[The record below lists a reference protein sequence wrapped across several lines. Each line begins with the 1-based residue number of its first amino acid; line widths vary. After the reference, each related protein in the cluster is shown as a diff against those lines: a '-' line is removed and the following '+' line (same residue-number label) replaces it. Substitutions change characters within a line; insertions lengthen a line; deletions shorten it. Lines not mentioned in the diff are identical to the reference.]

1 MPVLP
6 TDEKKDHIKGE
17 ERRMEELSH
26 KRKLSIMIA
35 IIGAMF
41 FSAINQTIVSTAMP
55 RIIAILGGMDY
66 YTWVITIYMLT
77 STIATVLVG
86 KLSDIYGRKP
96 FILAGIVFFMIGA
109 FLSGFSKDIFQLITY
124 RGIQGIGAGIIMS
137 SAFTAVGDLFSP
149 RERGKWTGVMMA
161 VFGFSS
167 VLGPTLGGWL
177 VDNMPWK
184 WLFWIFLPLG
194 VVAFIMILALFPKV
208 PRKESEKI
216 DYLGSIFLT
225 LTIVPLLL
233 GFSWAGTKY
242 AWGSTQTI
250 GLFAAA
256 AVFLLIF
263 ILVETRAQSPVL
275 PLSLF
280 RNDIVTLSNVIGFIM
295 NAGMMG
301 ALIYLP
307 FFVQGVEGISPTYSG
322 YVTMPMSLAMVFV
335 SAMTGRMI
343 TKTGKYKRYALIG
356 FPIMVAG
363 MLIMAYM
370 DSVWMAVIAMIVFGA
385 GLGLGMPVFS
395 LTVQNAVKPNELG
408 VATASSQL
416 FRNMGG
422 TIGVAVM
429 GTIMTTSLKHNMQS
443 GASADGGAGAA
454 NLANLDPKL
463 ATALKDFQGPQAL
476 LDQPKLKELMAS
488 LPADLQPIV
497 QHMIDA
503 LKDALS
509 SALTTVFLSGTALL
523 ALALVLTFFIREIPL
538 RTSNKMPEAEQV
550 IQKEPVSVH

>member
-1 MPVLP
+1 
-6 TDEKKDHIKGE
+6 
-17 ERRMEELSH
+17 MEELSH

-55 RIIAILGGMDY
+55 RIIAILGGMEY

-96 FILAGIVFFMIGA
+96 FILSGIVFFMIGA

-194 VVAFIMILALFPKV
+194 IVAFIMILALFPKV
-208 PRKESEKI
+208 PRKESESI
-216 DYLGSIFLT
+216 DYWGSLFLT

-242 AWGSTQTI
+242 AWGSAQTI

-263 ILVETRAQSPVL
+263 ILVEMRAKSPVL

-343 TKTGKYKRYALIG
+343 TKTGKYKKFAILG

-429 GTIMTTSLKHNMQS
+429 GTIMTTSLKNHMQS
-443 GASADGGAGAA
+443 AAAAAGSSGTANIA
-454 NLANLDPKL
+454 NLASANPKL
-463 ATALKDFQGPQAL
+463 AASLKDLQGPQAL

-488 LPADLQPIV
+488 LPADIQPVI
-497 QHMIDA
+497 QHMVDM
-503 LKDALS
+503 LKDSLS

-523 ALALVLTFFIREIPL
+523 VLALVLTFFIREIPL
-538 RTSNKMPEAEQV
+538 RTSNKMPEAERAVQ
-550 IQKEPVSVH
+550 QEPVSIH

>member
-1 MPVLP
+1 
-6 TDEKKDHIKGE
+6 
-17 ERRMEELSH
+17 MEELSH

-55 RIIAILGGMDY
+55 RIIAILGGMEY

-96 FILAGIVFFMIGA
+96 FILAGIIFFMIGA

-208 PRKESEKI
+208 PRKESESI
-216 DYLGSIFLT
+216 DYWGSLFLT

-242 AWGSTQTI
+242 AWGSAQTI

-263 ILVETRAQSPVL
+263 LLVETRAKSPVL

-343 TKTGKYKRYALIG
+343 TKTGKYKKFALLG

-429 GTIMTTSLKHNMQS
+429 GTIMTTSLKNHMQS
-443 GASADGGAGAA
+443 AAAAGSSATADIANMASA
-454 NLANLDPKL
+454 NPKL
-463 ATALKDFQGPQAL
+463 AASLKDLQGPQAL

-488 LPADLQPIV
+488 LPADIQPVI
-497 QHMIDA
+497 QHMVDM
-503 LKDALS
+503 LKDSLS

-523 ALALVLTFFIREIPL
+523 VLALVLTFFIREIPL
-538 RTSNKMPEAEQV
+538 RTSNKMPEAERAVQ
-550 IQKEPVSVH
+550 QEPVSIH

>member
-1 MPVLP
+1 
-6 TDEKKDHIKGE
+6 
-17 ERRMEELSH
+17 MEELSH

-55 RIIAILGGMDY
+55 RIIAILGGMEY

-96 FILAGIVFFMIGA
+96 FILSGIVFFMIGA

-194 VVAFIMILALFPKV
+194 IVAFIMILALFPKV
-208 PRKESEKI
+208 PRKESESI
-216 DYLGSIFLT
+216 DYWGSLFLT

-242 AWGSTQTI
+242 AWSSAQTI

-263 ILVETRAQSPVL
+263 ILVEMRAKSPVL

-343 TKTGKYKRYALIG
+343 TKTGKYKKFAVLG

-429 GTIMTTSLKHNMQS
+429 GTIMTTSLKNHMQS
-443 GASADGGAGAA
+443 AAAAAGSSGTANIA
-454 NLANLDPKL
+454 NLASANPKL
-463 ATALKDFQGPQAL
+463 AASLKDLQGPQAL

-488 LPADLQPIV
+488 LPADIQPVI
-497 QHMIDA
+497 QHMVDM
-503 LKDALS
+503 LKDSLS

-523 ALALVLTFFIREIPL
+523 VLALVLTFFIREIPL
-538 RTSNKMPEAEQV
+538 RTSNKMPEAERAVQ
-550 IQKEPVSVH
+550 QEPVSIH

>member
-1 MPVLP
+1 
-6 TDEKKDHIKGE
+6 
-17 ERRMEELSH
+17 MEELSH

-55 RIIAILGGMDY
+55 RIIAILGGMEY

-96 FILAGIVFFMIGA
+96 FILAGIIFFMIGA
-109 FLSGFSKDIFQLITY
+109 FLSGFAKDIFQLITY

-194 VVAFIMILALFPKV
+194 IVAFIMILALFPKV
-208 PRKESEKI
+208 PRKESESI
-216 DYLGSIFLT
+216 DYWGSLFLT
-225 LTIVPLLL
+225 LAIVPLLL

-242 AWGSTQTI
+242 AWSSPQTI

-256 AVFLLIF
+256 VVFLLIF
-263 ILVETRAQSPVL
+263 ILVETRAKSPVL

-343 TKTGKYKRYALIG
+343 TKTGKYKKFALLG

-370 DSVWMAVIAMIVFGA
+370 DSVWLAVIAMIVFGA

-443 GASADGGAGAA
+443 GASAGGSAGSGAA
-454 NLANLDPKL
+454 NLANLAGSDPKL
-463 ATALKDFQGPQAL
+463 AASLKDLQGPQAL
-476 LDQPKLKELMAS
+476 LDQPKLKELLAS
-488 LPADLQPIV
+488 LPADIQPVV
-497 QHMIDA
+497 QHMVDV

-523 ALALVLTFFIREIPL
+523 VLALVLTFFIREIPL
-538 RTSNKMPEAEQV
+538 RTSNKMPEAERAVQ
-550 IQKEPVSVH
+550 QEPVSIH

>member
-1 MPVLP
+1 
-6 TDEKKDHIKGE
+6 
-17 ERRMEELSH
+17 MEELSH

-55 RIIAILGGMDY
+55 RIIAILGGMEY

-96 FILAGIVFFMIGA
+96 FILSGIVFFMIGA

-194 VVAFIMILALFPKV
+194 IVAFIMILALFPKV
-208 PRKESEKI
+208 PRKESESI
-216 DYLGSIFLT
+216 DYWGSLFLT

-242 AWGSTQTI
+242 AWGSAQTI

-263 ILVETRAQSPVL
+263 LLVETRAKSPVL

-343 TKTGKYKRYALIG
+343 TKTGKYKKFALLG

-370 DSVWMAVIAMIVFGA
+370 DSVWMAVIAMIVFGG

-429 GTIMTTSLKHNMQS
+429 GTIMTTSLKNHMQS
-443 GASADGGAGAA
+443 AAAAAGSSNTANIA
-454 NLANLDPKL
+454 NLASANPKL
-463 ATALKDFQGPQAL
+463 AASLKDLQGPQAL

-488 LPADLQPIV
+488 LPADIQPVI
-497 QHMIDA
+497 QHMIDM
-503 LKDALS
+503 LKDSLS

-523 ALALVLTFFIREIPL
+523 VLALVLTFFIREIPL
-538 RTSNKMPEAEQV
+538 RTSNKMPEAERAVQ
-550 IQKEPVSVH
+550 QEPMSIH